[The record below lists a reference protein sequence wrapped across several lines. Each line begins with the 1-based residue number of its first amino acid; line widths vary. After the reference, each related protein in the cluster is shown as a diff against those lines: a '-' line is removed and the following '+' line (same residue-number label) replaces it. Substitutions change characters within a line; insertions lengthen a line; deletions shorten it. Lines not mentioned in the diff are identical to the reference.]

1 MKIVSM
7 ADESSD
13 SSDSESTHSEP
24 EVPEEPPKTWLGYS
38 WYLVRKMAR
47 GTWSSKYNYCHFY
60 SITIQLHRHHMTP
73 YLPTAIHV
81 VGDKLAWGLGI
92 TSPDWQYALDIHED
106 LLREAQEEKQEE
118 EKALKRQEELVAQ
131 RLRTM
136 ENASTDHEQDR
147 TTT

>member
-47 GTWSSKYNYCHFY
+47 GTWS
-60 SITIQLHRHHMTP
+60 T
-73 YLPTAIHV
+73 IHV

-106 LLREAQEEKQEE
+106 LLREAQEEQQEE